1 MSTAYSPIDQHPDLL
16 ALRAGYERTAESF
29 AVQGAFGLTLLTGL
43 YIAIS
48 PWIVG
53 FDGISRLAGIDLIV
67 GIAAAVLAVGFASAF
82 DRTHGL
88 TWTMPLLGIWQII
101 APWVHRGP
109 LPTAGMVWSNVV
121 SGALIT
127 MLGLVAAAYG
137 ARVRASVRR

>member
-1 MSTAYSPIDQHPDLL
+1 MSTVYSSIDQHPDLL
-16 ALRAGYERTAESF
+16 ALRAGYGRTAES
-29 AVQGAFGLTLLTGL
+29 AVIQGALGLALLTGL

-48 PWIVG
+48 PWVIG
-53 FDGISRLAGIDLIV
+53 FDGTSRLVVINLIG
-67 GIAAAVLAVGFASAF
+67 GIAAAVLAVGFSSAF
-82 DRTHGL
+82 DRTHGM

-127 MLGLVAAAYG
+127 VLGIVVVTYV
-137 ARVRASVRR
+137 ARVRSSIPR